1 MTRHPIHW
9 TAPSPLWPELARLD
23 NGAGH
28 VEFGAPAILRFAS
41 DDFMQDFLNVLATDP
56 RKLGEFR
63 AVRET
68 WRGKLGS
75 PTIPTPKKLFALEMQ
90 RLGSRLRR
98 TSTGAKATASS
109 DAQSLPLL
117 KLYQPAHM
125 RYYLITACLTCRI
138 AGMPDRKVDVGKQE
152 RVSFVM
158 RRLFQPAA
166 TTPGIDPDDPK
177 NWDEYAWAK
186 TSTGYTWQSVQN
198 GGQLRNDVVLNT
210 EERLPLFS
218 ASCQEDD
225 QRSRRLL
232 AGLIPVGKREAY
244 LGAQTTTTTPDPFAK
259 TLPTGTTRITA
270 RKILLRKQVI
280 EPWKALIKQI
290 AGAAAAN
297 STTVDQNGVR
307 KPIPAAN
314 ISADSVRSAREQ
326 AQVIS
331 WLILSD
337 FAEFL
342 CLHIPELW
350 ESILASTR
358 PPGSFPN
365 MGRVYDALNSMAWL
379 TGQQAALQNEYSVET
394 GDSELPVPANL
405 RLALAQFGLGGN
417 ALNTTLR
424 DSLDQVDQ
432 PYSREPTPR
441 ARDDRK
447 LWPKFLFPLTDPQF
461 GALVPTPPDL
471 GTLNSEEGDDLSID
485 QIPIAISMP
494 DGTLMPLDP
503 VFRQLDKFTV
513 LLVRA
518 LAESTGNSSAPQPE
532 IPTAAIPPED
542 PSTAIFRIRC
552 VYERPGCGPLHDDVV
567 SDATEPFELAGFFD
581 PDAPARPIRIG
592 LPIDTTPA
600 GLRKFDKNTAF
611 VMSDVL
617 CGQVQRMKS
626 LGFIDLVLSVLPWPL
641 HKDLS
646 IGDMKPCGSPSTNF
660 GMVCS
665 LSIPI
670 ITICALILLMII
682 VTLLDLVFRWLP
694 FFIICFPIP
703 GLKAKK
709 P

>member
-1 MTRHPIHW
+1 MTQHPIHW
-9 TAPSPLWPELARLD
+9 TAPSPFWPELSKPG
-23 NGAGH
+23 NGENR
-28 VEFGAPAILRFAS
+28 VQFGAPAILRFAS

-68 WRGKLGS
+68 WRGKLSS

-90 RLGSRLRR
+90 RLGGRLRR
-98 TSTGAKATASS
+98 APDTGGKATVSS
-109 DAQSLPLL
+109 DAQSLPFL

-138 AGMPDRKVDVGKQE
+138 VGMPDRKVDVGKQE

-158 RRLFQPAA
+158 RRLIKPEPAP
-166 TTPGIDPDDPK
+166 PGKDLTRPE
-177 NWDEYAWAK
+177 NWDEYAWVK
-186 TSTGYTWQSVQN
+186 TPVGYAWQSVQN
-198 GGQLRNDVVLNT
+198 EKQTRNDIVLET
-210 EERLPLFS
+210 EERLPLFP
-218 ASCQEDD
+218 APCREDD
-225 QRSRRLL
+225 LRNRRLL
-232 AGLIPVGKREAY
+232 TGLIPVGKREAY
-244 LGAQTTTTTPDPFAK
+244 LGAQKAAASSSPTPEAAAALAK
-259 TLPTGTTRITA
+259 TTRITA

-280 EPWKALIKQI
+280 EPWKALIKQM
-290 AGAAAAN
+290 ASGGTAN
-297 STTVDQNGVR
+297 ATIVNNDGSSGTFSSNR
-307 KPIPAAN
+307 
-314 ISADSVRSAREQ
+314 SRDSVRSAREQ
-326 AQVIS
+326 AQLIS

-342 CLHIPELW
+342 SQHIPELW
-350 ESILASTR
+350 QSVLAGTR
-358 PPGSFPN
+358 PASGFPN
-365 MGRVYDALNSMAWL
+365 MGKAYGVLDSASWPSGQGTALSNEYPDPLNSDN
-379 TGQQAALQNEYSVET
+379 LQSLGYPP
-394 GDSELPVPANL
+394 LPASL
-405 RLALAQFGLGGN
+405 RLALFQFGSGAGGLK
-417 ALNTTLR
+417 ADLR
-424 DSLDQVDQ
+424 NSLDQMDQ
-432 PYSREPTPR
+432 PYSRKTSDSRTGWPT
-441 ARDDRK
+441 
-447 LWPKFLFPLTDPQF
+447 FLFPLADPQF
-461 GALVPTPPDL
+461 GALKFTPPDL
-471 GTLNSEEGDDLSID
+471 GTLLGTLDPTTNEPDELSID
-485 QIPIAISMP
+485 LIPTP
-494 DGTLMPLDP
+494 DDALE
-503 VFRQLDKFTV
+503 QLDKFTV

-518 LAESTGNSSAPQPE
+518 LGESTGTTSAPQPE
-532 IPTAAIPPED
+532 IPTAAIPPAD

-552 VYERPGCGPLHDDVV
+552 VYERPACGPLHDDVV
-567 SDATEPFELAGFFD
+567 SDPTEPFELAGFFD

-611 VMSDVL
+611 IMSDVL

-646 IGDMKPCGSPSTNF
+646 VGDMKPCGSPSANF

-682 VTLLDLVFRWLP
+682 VALLDFVFRWLP